1 MTDSVNPQHY
11 KDGRRFEV
19 IDIIEDNVCRTDD
32 PVCAFLQGQILRY
45 LCRMWDKGDPL
56 ENALKAEWYLKRLIG
71 QFDPDDGEKEQPF
84 NFNFNYDDVIQFS
97 EWTSQDDDQLIL
109 G

>member
-1 MTDSVNPQHY
+1 MTDFINPAHY

-19 IDIIEDNVCRTDD
+19 IDLIEDNICRTDD

-45 LCRMWDKGDPL
+45 VCRMWDKSDPL
-56 ENALKAEWYLKRLIG
+56 EDLQKAEWYLQRLKA
-71 QFDPDDGEKEQPF
+71 QLSEDDSPVPF
-84 NFNFNYDDVIQFS
+84 NFDFNYEDVIKFS
-97 EWTSQDDDQLIL
+97 DWKSDNDDQLIL